1 MANFDFKKITL
12 PNGDVG
18 TVTDVAAQNSAAEA
32 IDLANTAKTSADSA
46 NQAASS
52 ANTKATN
59 AQNRANSAYNLANG
73 KTTNNISMNG
83 SSNNNPTF
91 YAPTSAGTN
100 GYFLKSNGAGAPTW
114 TAMSSGPDIVV
125 NSSQPTGQKS
135 GDFWYQIV

>member
-1 MANFDFKKITL
+1 MASFNFKKITL

-18 TVTDVAAQNSAAEA
+18 TVTDIAAQNAAAEA
-32 IDLANTAKTSADSA
+32 TDLANTAKTSADSA

-52 ANTKATN
+52 A
-59 AQNRANSAYNLANG
+59 QSRADSAYNLANG

-91 YAPTSAGTN
+91 YAPTSAGTD

-125 NSSQPTGQKS
+125 SSSQPTGQKS

>member
-1 MANFDFKKITL
+1 MASFDFKKITL

-18 TVTDVAAQNSAAEA
+18 TVTDIAAQNAAAEA
-32 IDLANTAKTSADSA
+32 ADLANSAKTSADSA

-52 ANTKATN
+52 A
-59 AQNRANSAYNLANG
+59 QSRADSAYNLANG

-91 YAPTSAGTN
+91 YAPTSVGTD

-125 NSSQPTGQKS
+125 SSSQPTGQKS

>member
-1 MANFDFKKITL
+1 MASFDFKKITL

-18 TVTDVAAQNSAAEA
+18 TVTDIAAQNAAAEA
-32 IDLANTAKTSADSA
+32 ADLANSAKTSADSA
-46 NQAASS
+46 KQAASS
-52 ANTKATN
+52 A
-59 AQNRANSAYNLANG
+59 QSRADRAYNLANG

-91 YAPTSAGTN
+91 YAPTSAGTD

-125 NSSQPTGQKS
+125 SSSQPTGQKS

>member
-1 MANFDFKKITL
+1 MASFDFKKITL

-18 TVTDVAAQNSAAEA
+18 TVTDIAAQNAAAEA
-32 IDLANTAKTSADSA
+32 ADLANSAKTSADSA

-52 ANTKATN
+52 A
-59 AQNRANSAYNLANG
+59 QSRADSAYNLANG

-91 YAPTSAGTN
+91 YAPTSAGTD

-114 TAMSSGPDIVV
+114 TAMSSGPDIIVS
-125 NSSQPTGQKS
+125 SSQPTGQKS

>member
-1 MANFDFKKITL
+1 MASFDFKKITL

-18 TVTDVAAQNSAAEA
+18 TVTDIAAQNAAAEA
-32 IDLANTAKTSADSA
+32 ADLANSAKTSADSA

-52 ANTKATN
+52 A
-59 AQNRANSAYNLANG
+59 QSRADSAYKLANG

-91 YAPTSAGTN
+91 YAPTSAGTD

-125 NSSQPTGQKS
+125 NNSQPTGQKS

>member
-1 MANFDFKKITL
+1 MASFDFKKITL

-18 TVTDVAAQNSAAEA
+18 TVTDIAAQNAAA
-32 IDLANTAKTSADSA
+32 GAADLANTAKTSADSA

-52 ANTKATN
+52 A
-59 AQNRANSAYNLANG
+59 QSRADSAYNLANG

-91 YAPTSAGTN
+91 YAPTSAGTD

-125 NSSQPTGQKS
+125 SSSQPTGQKS

>member
-1 MANFDFKKITL
+1 MASFDFKKITL

-18 TVTDVAAQNSAAEA
+18 TVTDIAAQNAAAEA
-32 IDLANTAKTSADSA
+32 ADLANTAKTSADSA

-52 ANTKATN
+52 A
-59 AQNRANSAYNLANG
+59 QSRADSAYNLANG

-91 YAPTSAGTN
+91 YAPTSAGTD

-114 TAMSSGPDIVV
+114 MAMSSGPDIVV
-125 NSSQPTGQKS
+125 SSSQPTGQKS

>member
-1 MANFDFKKITL
+1 MASFDFKKITL

-18 TVTDVAAQNSAAEA
+18 TVTDIAAQNAAAEA
-32 IDLANTAKTSADSA
+32 ADLANSAKTSADSA

-52 ANTKATN
+52 A
-59 AQNRANSAYNLANG
+59 QSRADSAYNLANG

-125 NSSQPTGQKS
+125 SSSQPTGQKS

>member
-1 MANFDFKKITL
+1 MASFDFKKITL

-18 TVTDVAAQNSAAEA
+18 TVTDVTAQLAAAEA
-32 IDLANTAKTSADSA
+32 ADLANSAKTSADSA

-52 ANTKATN
+52 A
-59 AQNRANSAYNLANG
+59 QSRADSAYNLANG

-91 YAPTSAGTN
+91 YAPTSAGTD

-125 NSSQPTGQKS
+125 SSSQPTGQKS

>member
-1 MANFDFKKITL
+1 MASFDFKKITL

-18 TVTDVAAQNSAAEA
+18 TVTDVAAQLTAAEA
-32 IDLANTAKTSADSA
+32 ADLANSAKTSADSA

-52 ANTKATN
+52 A
-59 AQNRANSAYNLANG
+59 QSRADSAYNLANG

-91 YAPTSAGTN
+91 YAPTSAGTD

-125 NSSQPTGQKS
+125 SSSQPTGQKS

>member
-1 MANFDFKKITL
+1 MASFDFKKITL

-18 TVTDVAAQNSAAEA
+18 TVTDIAAQNAAAEA
-32 IDLANTAKTSADSA
+32 ADLANTAKTSADSA

-52 ANTKATN
+52 A
-59 AQNRANSAYNLANG
+59 QSRADSAYNLANG

-125 NSSQPTGQKS
+125 SSSQPTGQKS

>member
-1 MANFDFKKITL
+1 MASFDFKKITL

-18 TVTDVAAQNSAAEA
+18 TVTDIAAQNAAAEA
-32 IDLANTAKTSADSA
+32 ADLANSAKTSADSA

-52 ANTKATN
+52 A
-59 AQNRANSAYNLANG
+59 QSRADRAYNLADG

-91 YAPTSAGTN
+91 YAPTSAGTD

-125 NSSQPTGQKS
+125 SSSQPTGQKS

>member
-1 MANFDFKKITL
+1 MASFDFKKITL

-18 TVTDVAAQNSAAEA
+18 TVTDIAAQNAAAEA
-32 IDLANTAKTSADSA
+32 ADLANSAKTSADSA

-52 ANTKATN
+52 A
-59 AQNRANSAYNLANG
+59 QSRADSAYNLANG

-91 YAPTSAGTN
+91 YAPTSAGTD

-125 NSSQPTGQKS
+125 SSSQPTGQKS

>member
-1 MANFDFKKITL
+1 MASFDFKKITL

-18 TVTDVAAQNSAAEA
+18 TVTDIAAQNAAAEA
-32 IDLANTAKTSADSA
+32 ADLANSAKTSADSA

-52 ANTKATN
+52 A
-59 AQNRANSAYNLANG
+59 QSRADSAYNLANG

-91 YAPTSAGTN
+91 YAPTSAGTD

-114 TAMSSGPDIVV
+114 AAMSSGPDIVV
-125 NSSQPTGQKS
+125 SSSQPTGQKS

>member
-1 MANFDFKKITL
+1 MASFDFKKITL

-18 TVTDVAAQNSAAEA
+18 TVTDVAAQLAAAEA
-32 IDLANTAKTSADSA
+32 ADLANSAKTSADSA
-46 NQAASS
+46 NQAAS
-52 ANTKATN
+52 N
-59 AQNRANSAYNLANG
+59 AQSRADSAYNLANG

-91 YAPTSAGTN
+91 YAPTSAGTD

-125 NSSQPTGQKS
+125 SSSQPTGQKS

>member
-1 MANFDFKKITL
+1 MASFDFKKITL

-18 TVTDVAAQNSAAEA
+18 TVTDIAAQNAAAEA
-32 IDLANTAKTSADSA
+32 VDLANSAKTSADSA

-52 ANTKATN
+52 A
-59 AQNRANSAYNLANG
+59 QSRADSAYNLANG

-91 YAPTSAGTN
+91 YAPTSAGTD

-125 NSSQPTGQKS
+125 SSSQPTGQKS

>member
-1 MANFDFKKITL
+1 MASFDFKKITL

-18 TVTDVAAQNSAAEA
+18 TVTDVTAQIAAAEA
-32 IDLANTAKTSADSA
+32 TDLANTAKTSADSA

-52 ANTKATN
+52 A
-59 AQNRANSAYNLANG
+59 QSRADSAYNLANG

-91 YAPTSAGTN
+91 YAPTSAGTD

-125 NSSQPTGQKS
+125 SSSKPTGQKS

>member
-1 MANFDFKKITL
+1 MASFDFKKITL

-18 TVTDVAAQNSAAEA
+18 TVTDIAAQNAAAEA
-32 IDLANTAKTSADSA
+32 ADLANSAKTSADSA

-52 ANTKATN
+52 A
-59 AQNRANSAYNLANG
+59 QSRADSAYNLANG

-83 SSNNNPTF
+83 RSNNNPTF
-91 YAPTSAGTN
+91 YAPTSAGTD

-125 NSSQPTGQKS
+125 SSSQPTGQKS

>member
-1 MANFDFKKITL
+1 MASFDFKKITL

-18 TVTDVAAQNSAAEA
+18 TVTDVAAQLAAAEA
-32 IDLANTAKTSADSA
+32 ADLANSAKTSADSA

-52 ANTKATN
+52 A
-59 AQNRANSAYNLANG
+59 QSRADSAYNLANG

-91 YAPTSAGTN
+91 YAPTSAGTD

-125 NSSQPTGQKS
+125 SSSQPTGQKS

>member
-1 MANFDFKKITL
+1 MASFDFKKITL

-18 TVTDVAAQNSAAEA
+18 TVTDVTAQLAAAEA
-32 IDLANTAKTSADSA
+32 ADLANSAKTSADSA

-52 ANTKATN
+52 A
-59 AQNRANSAYNLANG
+59 QSRADSAYNLANG

-91 YAPTSAGTN
+91 YAPTSAGTD

-125 NSSQPTGQKS
+125 SSSQPTGLKS

>member
-1 MANFDFKKITL
+1 MASFDFKKITL

-18 TVTDVAAQNSAAEA
+18 TVTDIAAQNAAAEVA
-32 IDLANTAKTSADSA
+32 DLANSAKTSADSA

-52 ANTKATN
+52 A
-59 AQNRANSAYNLANG
+59 QSRADSAYNLANG

-91 YAPTSAGTN
+91 YAPTSAGTD

-125 NSSQPTGQKS
+125 SSSQPTGQKS

>member
-1 MANFDFKKITL
+1 MASFDFKKITL

-18 TVTDVAAQNSAAEA
+18 TVTDVTAQNAAVEA

-52 ANTKATN
+52 A
-59 AQNRANSAYNLANG
+59 QSRADSAYNLANG

-91 YAPTSAGTN
+91 YAPTSAGTD

-125 NSSQPTGQKS
+125 SSSQPTGQKS

>member
-1 MANFDFKKITL
+1 MASFDFKKITL

-18 TVTDVAAQNSAAEA
+18 TVTDIAAQNAAAEA
-32 IDLANTAKTSADSA
+32 ADLANTAKTSADSA

-52 ANTKATN
+52 A
-59 AQNRANSAYNLANG
+59 QSRANSAYNLANG

-91 YAPTSAGTN
+91 YAPTSAGTD

-125 NSSQPTGQKS
+125 SSSQPTGQKS

>member
-1 MANFDFKKITL
+1 MASFDFKKITL

-18 TVTDVAAQNSAAEA
+18 TVTDVAAQLAAAEA
-32 IDLANTAKTSADSA
+32 ADLASSAKTSADSA

-52 ANTKATN
+52 A
-59 AQNRANSAYNLANG
+59 QSRADSAYNLANG

-91 YAPTSAGTN
+91 YAPTSAGTD

-125 NSSQPTGQKS
+125 SSSQPTGQKS

>member
-1 MANFDFKKITL
+1 MASFDFKKITL

-18 TVTDVAAQNSAAEA
+18 TVTDIAAQNAAAEA
-32 IDLANTAKTSADSA
+32 ADLANSAKTSADSA

-52 ANTKATN
+52 A
-59 AQNRANSAYNLANG
+59 QSRADSAYNLANG

-91 YAPTSAGTN
+91 YAPTSAGTD

-125 NSSQPTGQKS
+125 SSFQPTGQKS

>member
-1 MANFDFKKITL
+1 MASFDFKKITL

-18 TVTDVAAQNSAAEA
+18 TVTDIAAQNAAAEA
-32 IDLANTAKTSADSA
+32 VDLANSAKTSADSA

-52 ANTKATN
+52 A
-59 AQNRANSAYNLANG
+59 QSRADSAYNLANG

-91 YAPTSAGTN
+91 YAPTSAGTD

>member
-1 MANFDFKKITL
+1 MASFDFKKITL

-18 TVTDVAAQNSAAEA
+18 TVTDVAAQLAAAEA
-32 IDLANTAKTSADSA
+32 ADLANSAKTSADSA

-52 ANTKATN
+52 A
-59 AQNRANSAYNLANG
+59 QSRADSAYNLANG

-91 YAPTSAGTN
+91 YAPTSAGTD
-100 GYFLKSNGAGAPTW
+100 GYFLKSNGAGAPMW

-125 NSSQPTGQKS
+125 SSSQPTGQKS

>member
-1 MANFDFKKITL
+1 MASFDFKKITL

-18 TVTDVAAQNSAAEA
+18 TVTDIAAQNAAAEA
-32 IDLANTAKTSADSA
+32 ADLANFAKTSADSA

-52 ANTKATN
+52 A
-59 AQNRANSAYNLANG
+59 QSRADSAYNLANG

-91 YAPTSAGTN
+91 YAPTSAGTD

-125 NSSQPTGQKS
+125 SSSQPTGQKS

>member
-1 MANFDFKKITL
+1 MASFDFKKITL

-18 TVTDVAAQNSAAEA
+18 TVTDVAAQLAAAEA
-32 IDLANTAKTSADSA
+32 ADLANSAKTSADSA

-52 ANTKATN
+52 AQSKAD
-59 AQNRANSAYNLANG
+59 SAYNLANG

-91 YAPTSAGTN
+91 YAPTSAGTD

-125 NSSQPTGQKS
+125 SSSQPTGQKS

>member
-1 MANFDFKKITL
+1 MASFDFKKITL

-18 TVTDVAAQNSAAEA
+18 TVTDVAAQLAAAEA
-32 IDLANTAKTSADSA
+32 ADLANSAKTSADSA
-46 NQAASS
+46 NQAAS
-52 ANTKATN
+52 N
-59 AQNRANSAYNLANG
+59 AQNRADSAYNLANG

-91 YAPTSAGTN
+91 YAPTSAGTD

-125 NSSQPTGQKS
+125 SSSQPTGQKS

>member
-1 MANFDFKKITL
+1 MASFDFKKITL

-18 TVTDVAAQNSAAEA
+18 TVTDIAAQNAAAEA
-32 IDLANTAKTSADSA
+32 ADLANTAKTSADSA

-52 ANTKATN
+52 A
-59 AQNRANSAYNLANG
+59 QSRADSAYNLAKG

-91 YAPTSAGTN
+91 YAPTSAGTD

-125 NSSQPTGQKS
+125 SSSQPTGQKS

>member
-1 MANFDFKKITL
+1 MASFDFKKITL

-18 TVTDVAAQNSAAEA
+18 TVTDIAAQNAAAEGA
-32 IDLANTAKTSADSA
+32 DLANSAKTSADSA

-52 ANTKATN
+52 A
-59 AQNRANSAYNLANG
+59 QSRADSAYNLANG

-91 YAPTSAGTN
+91 YAPTSAGTD

-125 NSSQPTGQKS
+125 SSSQPTGQKS

>member
-1 MANFDFKKITL
+1 MASFDFKKITL

-18 TVTDVAAQNSAAEA
+18 TVTDIAAQNAAAEA
-32 IDLANTAKTSADSA
+32 ADLANSAKKSADSA

-52 ANTKATN
+52 A
-59 AQNRANSAYNLANG
+59 QSRADSAYNLANG

-91 YAPTSAGTN
+91 YAPTSAGTD

-125 NSSQPTGQKS
+125 SSSQPTGQKS

>member
-1 MANFDFKKITL
+1 MASFDFKKITL

-18 TVTDVAAQNSAAEA
+18 TVTDIAAQNAAAEA
-32 IDLANTAKTSADSA
+32 ADLANSAKTSADSA

-52 ANTKATN
+52 A
-59 AQNRANSAYNLANG
+59 QSRADSAYNLANG
-73 KTTNNISMNG
+73 KTTNNISING

-91 YAPTSAGTN
+91 YAPTSAGTD

>member
-1 MANFDFKKITL
+1 MASFDFKKITL

-18 TVTDVAAQNSAAEA
+18 TVTDIAAQNAAAEA
-32 IDLANTAKTSADSA
+32 ADLANSVKTSADSA

-52 ANTKATN
+52 A
-59 AQNRANSAYNLANG
+59 QSRADSAYNLANG

-91 YAPTSAGTN
+91 YAPTSAGTD

-125 NSSQPTGQKS
+125 SSSQPTGQKS

>member
-1 MANFDFKKITL
+1 MASFDFKKITL

-18 TVTDVAAQNSAAEA
+18 TVTDIAAQNAAAEA
-32 IDLANTAKTSADSA
+32 VDLANSAKTSANSA

-52 ANTKATN
+52 A
-59 AQNRANSAYNLANG
+59 QSRADSAYNLANG

-91 YAPTSAGTN
+91 YAPTSAGTD

-125 NSSQPTGQKS
+125 SSSQPTGQKS